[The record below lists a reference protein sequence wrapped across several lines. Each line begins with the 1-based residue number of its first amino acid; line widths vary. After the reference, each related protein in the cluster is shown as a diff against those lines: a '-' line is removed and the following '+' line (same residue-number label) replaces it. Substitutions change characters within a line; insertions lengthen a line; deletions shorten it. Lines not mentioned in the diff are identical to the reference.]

1 MSGGCFF
8 FLIYCIWSGFAKS
21 MKESNGNR
29 AGINI
34 VFANSI
40 HIIIYSIL
48 HVLDSIYICL
58 FCSDGILLKRLL
70 MLEITNL
77 KFFLLTCQIDLEMNF
92 LVSWWIAQKVVFFPQ
107 RKCTYLPPSWSTT
120 AYIEFLLALMKFQ
133 MKQLY
138 SLEIHIHWN

>member
-1 MSGGCFF
+1 
-8 FLIYCIWSGFAKS
+8 

-34 VFANSI
+34 VFANLI

-70 MLEITNL
+70 MLEISSL
-77 KFFLLTCQIDLEMNF
+77 KFFLLTCQIALEMNF
-92 LVSWWIAQKVVFFPQ
+92 LVS
-107 RKCTYLPPSWSTT
+107 
-120 AYIEFLLALMKFQ
+120 
-133 MKQLY
+133 
-138 SLEIHIHWN
+138 